1 MSFEKERAEAI
12 ALVEEALEDFDIDAT
27 RAEINSFVDAY
38 TADTINDLELVDIA
52 EAYRNFTSDEW
63 YSIGYLFLEKK
74 LILFNLILI

>member
-1 MSFEKERAEAI
+1 MSFEKERAEAV

-52 EAYRNFTSDEW
+52 EAYRNFTDDE
-63 YSIGYLFLEKK
+63 
-74 LILFNLILI
+74 

>member
-38 TADTINDLELVDIA
+38 TADTINNLELVDIA
-52 EAYRNFTSDEW
+52 EAYRNFTSDEQPI
-63 YSIGYLFLEKK
+63 YCAFDKK
-74 LILFNLILI
+74 IRNSSFKLNMV

>member
-1 MSFEKERAEAI
+1 MISNNLVSEVHKERAEAVV
-12 ALVEEALEDFDIDAT
+12 LVEEALEEFDIDAT

-63 YSIGYLFLEKK
+63 
-74 LILFNLILI
+74 